1 TNQFGKPREY
11 HNDFHQCPSVVA
23 DGRGTLWILDTAAPN
38 FSEPIKGGAKLV
50 AVDLET
56 NTIRKVY
63 TFTEEVVLPTTYLND
78 VRFD

>member
-1 TNQFGKPREY
+1 ML
-11 HNDFHQCPSVVA
+11 VA

-50 AVDLET
+50 AVDIDT

-63 TFTEEVVLPTTYLND
+63 
-78 VRFD
+78 

>member
-1 TNQFGKPREY
+1 MTFISVQ
-11 HNDFHQCPSVVA
+11 SVVA

-56 NTIRKVY
+56 NTIRKSI
-63 TFTEEVVLPTTYLND
+63 YLYRRCCPAYNLSE
-78 VRFD
+78 